1 MRKEILK
8 IGFINCSEKKFI
20 NSGMGEM
27 FNMTKKRTEAQQSIE
42 LTGVYYGVSYDDKTY
57 KNIVD
62 ILESY
67 RMITFNKAMFD
78 YTITG
83 SESLEELLPY
93 FYRRLIKDEPIGKEC
108 VTRLIRQML
117 NDKKTM
123 KILNDTLEG
132 IKGYSSSSDDKGND
146 QLGLLYYDILDRLFF
161 KELKPVK
168 TRIYIDLDLES
179 HVFSY
184 RMEEAIMLF
193 GIYFWQRCLSLWEGW
208 REKEK
213 LIQIEEGREDL
224 IH

>member
-1 MRKEILK
+1 MKRPYIIGIMNCNIGQFLDTGMRGK
-8 IGFINCSEKKFI
+8 
-20 NSGMGEM
+20 
-27 FNMTKKRTEAQQSIE
+27 FNMTKKRTKAQQSIE
-42 LTGVYYGVSYDDKTY
+42 LTGAYYGVSYDDKTY
-57 KNIVD
+57 KNIVA

-67 RMITFNKAMFD
+67 RTITFTKTIFD

-83 SESLEELLPY
+83 GESLEELLPY
-93 FYRRLIKDEPIGKEC
+93 FYRRLIKNEPLGKEC

-117 NDKKTM
+117 NDEKTM
-123 KILNDTLEG
+123 GILNDTLEG
-132 IKGYSSSSDDKGND
+132 IKEYSSSSDDEGND
-146 QLGLLYYDILDRLFF
+146 QIGLLYYDILDRLFF

-213 LIQIEEGREDL
+213 LIQIEEGRKDL